1 MIAGQEDSRSIDQT
15 ASDWAARL
23 DRGVL
28 SAAQDAELKQWLAA
42 DPRHKGA
49 LLRAQA
55 LSLMSES
62 AQALGPDFDP
72 RPFEPTKQR
81 GLSRR
86 HLLGIGGGA
95 LAAMA
100 GMAALTVGMP
110 ASGAEIRTGRGE
122 MRLVPLDDGS
132 TALLNTDSRIRILYG
147 EKERLISLLD
157 GEVYFSVARDEGRPF
172 IVEVGGRRLRT
183 AQAGFRVRKLAK
195 APVDILVH
203 QGLVELP
210 AVNPMSGQVV
220 ALGGNTHLVM
230 ADAATSLFVAE
241 RPEPISPERINREL
255 AWRDGK
261 LAFEGETLQQAAN
274 AFARYSE
281 TRILIPDAALAREPV
296 TGLFTANDPA
306 GFSRAISTIFDARL
320 VQQDHD
326 LILSRTAQSKKN

>member
-1 MIAGQEDSRSIDQT
+1 MAGQEDSRSIDQT

-23 DRGVL
+23 DRGAL

-72 RPFEPTKQR
+72 RVFEPKKQR

-122 MRLVPLDDGS
+122 MRLVPLEDGS

-147 EKERLISLLD
+147 EKEST
-157 GEVYFSVARDEGRPF
+157 
-172 IVEVGGRRLRT
+172 LR
-183 AQAGFRVRKLAK
+183 
-195 APVDILVH
+195 
-203 QGLVELP
+203 
-210 AVNPMSGQVV
+210 
-220 ALGGNTHLVM
+220 
-230 ADAATSLFVAE
+230 
-241 RPEPISPERINREL
+241 
-255 AWRDGK
+255 
-261 LAFEGETLQQAAN
+261 
-274 AFARYSE
+274 
-281 TRILIPDAALAREPV
+281 
-296 TGLFTANDPA
+296 
-306 GFSRAISTIFDARL
+306 
-320 VQQDHD
+320 
-326 LILSRTAQSKKN
+326 